1 MFGVSTTVLAIVVL
15 VTFSVGAIIYALV
28 APAITGETRG
38 RKRVEKVRKTPGL
51 AAQVAKSDGRQRR
64 RSVQETLKEMEEKQ
78 KAQKKKNASPPLAL
92 RLRQAGLTWS
102 KPKFFII
109 SAICGVVGFILG
121 LVAGAPLLVAGGIAV
136 VGAFG
141 FPNWL
146 IKFMRKRRQKAF
158 LTEFPNSVDVIVR
171 GVKAGLPLG
180 DCLRIIAQE
189 AKEPVRGE
197 FRRILEAQQMGVP
210 LHEAVGRI
218 YEGMPLQEANFF
230 AIVIAIQQQAGGSL
244 SEALGN
250 LSKVLRDRKK
260 LQGKII
266 AMSQEAK
273 ASAAII
279 GSLPLIV
286 MLLVFFTT
294 PGYIMTLFT
303 TTTGNLILGGAGM
316 WMLMGVLMMRKMIN
330 FDF

>member
-1 MFGVSTTVLAIVVL
+1 MFGLDITLLAGAL
-15 VTFSVGAIIYALV
+15 LLTFSVGAIVFALLG
-28 APAITGETRG
+28 PALTGENRD
-38 RKRVEKVRKTPGL
+38 RKRVEKVRARRTVDEPEKT
-51 AAQVAKSDGRQRR
+51 VGRGRR
-64 RSVQETLKEMEEKQ
+64 RSVQETLKEMEARQKAKQ
-78 KAQKKKNASPPLAL
+78 KKRASPSLSM
-92 RLRQAGLTWS
+92 RLTQAGLHWS
-102 KPKFFII
+102 KTKFFVISII
-109 SAICGVVGFILG
+109 LSLVFGFAGIL
-121 LVAGAPLLVAGGIAV
+121 AGAPPLVAGGLGL
-136 VGAFG
+136 VGLLG

-146 IKFMRKRRQKAF
+146 LKFLRTRRQKAF
-158 LTEFPNSVDVIVR
+158 LNEFPNAVDVIVR

-180 DCLRIIAQE
+180 DCMRIVAQE
-189 AKEPVRGE
+189 SKEPVRSE
-197 FRRILEAQQMGVP
+197 FRKILETQQMGVP
-210 LHEAVGRI
+210 LSEAVGRI
-218 YEGMPLQEANFF
+218 YEGMPLPEANFF

-260 LQGKII
+260 LMGKIS

-303 TTTGNLILGGAGM
+303 TTIGNIILGGAGL
-316 WMLMGVLMMRKMIN
+316 WMLVGIMMMRKMIN